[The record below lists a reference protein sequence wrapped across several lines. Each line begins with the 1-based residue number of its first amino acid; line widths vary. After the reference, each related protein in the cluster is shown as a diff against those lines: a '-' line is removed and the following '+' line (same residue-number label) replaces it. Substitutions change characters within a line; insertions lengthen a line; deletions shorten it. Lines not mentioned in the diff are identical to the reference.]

1 METKVC
7 TKCKNE
13 FKVHFGDYPYKMCP
27 NCREYFRKARERFDK
42 GLTYKPKKKIENDKL
57 LDTMARIEEYNE
69 KWGTHYSYGQYMAAK
84 ENGWLKYDWSEFENG
99 GIEG

>member
-13 FKVHFGDYPYKMCP
+13 FKVHFGDYPYKRCP
-27 NCREYFRKARERFDK
+27 DCREYGRKARERFDK

-57 LDTMARIEEYNE
+57 LDTMARIEEYNK

-99 GIEG
+99 QDKR